1 MGGHLLC
8 CTVQFMI
15 SLCFIFLSFC
25 ILVSIGH
32 TFIRV
37 PPSPGYHLAR
47 GIHIGENPARKF
59 IRSLNLPGWPCP
71 TKRHKTGLKRGI
83 QKEITFTAQHV
94 CRKLGVLKCW
104 AFKQNEISILRKK
117 FDPGECV
124 YFWRK
129 SSRGHNFTELAGC
142 EGETGDYSI
151 NFPTQSSIWTSA
163 DKNAKIISLVPKY
176 PIWSGVKENSIYR
189 YSSVERA

>member
-1 MGGHLLC
+1 MSPGHKGIWKWGGIYCAALY
-8 CTVQFMI
+8 
-15 SLCFIFLSFC
+15 SSWFLC
-25 ILVSIGH
+25 ILYFCLLLSIGH

-83 QKEITFTAQHV
+83 QKGITFTAQHG

-117 FDPGECV
+117 LDPVESV
-124 YFWRK
+124 
-129 SSRGHNFTELAGC
+129 
-142 EGETGDYSI
+142 SI
-151 NFPTQSSIWTSA
+151 FGAKVPGAIILQS
-163 DKNAKIISLVPKY
+163 
-176 PIWSGVKENSIYR
+176 
-189 YSSVERA
+189 